1 MAGIPPILQQL
12 GKNNIQ
18 QMLQPVKQMMNMVR
32 TAQNPQLALNQLATS
47 NPLLKQAMDLTQQY
61 GGDSIK
67 ALTETSK
74 QMGIDPNEIM
84 NLMKGHLI

>member
-12 GKNNIQ
+12 GKNNML

-32 TAQNPQLALNQLATS
+32 TAQNPQLMLNQLAMK

-61 GGDSIK
+61 GGDSMK
-67 ALTETSK
+67 ALEETAK
-74 QMGIDPNEIM
+74 QMGFDPNEIM
-84 NLMKGHLI
+84 NMLKG

>member
-12 GKNNIQ
+12 GKNNMM

-32 TAQNPQLALNQLATS
+32 TAQNPQLMLNQLATN

-61 GGDSIK
+61 GGDSMK
-67 ALTETSK
+67 ALEATAK
-74 QMGIDPNEIM
+74 QMGFDPNEIM
-84 NLMKGHLI
+84 NMLKG

>member
-12 GKNNIQ
+12 GKSNMM

-32 TAQNPQLALNQLATS
+32 TAQNPQLMLNQLAMK

-61 GGDSIK
+61 GGDSGK
-67 ALTETSK
+67 ALQETAK

-84 NLMKGHLI
+84 NMLKG

>member
-1 MAGIPPILQQL
+1 
-12 GKNNIQ
+12 
-18 QMLQPVKQMMNMVR
+18 MMNMVQS
-32 TAQNPQLALNQLATS
+32 AQNPQLMLNQLATN

-67 ALTETSK
+67 ALNETAK

-84 NLMKGHLI
+84 NMMKGY

>member
-12 GKNNIQ
+12 GKSNMM

-32 TAQNPQLALNQLATS
+32 TAQNPQLMLNQLAMK

-61 GGDSIK
+61 GGDSMK
-67 ALTETSK
+67 ALEETAK
-74 QMGIDPNEIM
+74 QMGIDPKEIIGMM
-84 NLMKGHLI
+84 NI

>member
-32 TAQNPQLALNQLATS
+32 TAQNPQLVLNQLATS

-61 GGDSIK
+61 GGDSMK
-67 ALTETSK
+67 ALSETAK

-84 NLMKGHLI
+84 NMLKT

>member
-32 TAQNPQLALNQLATS
+32 TAQNPQLMLNQLAMK

-61 GGDSIK
+61 GGDSMK
-67 ALTETSK
+67 ALEETAK
-74 QMGIDPNEIM
+74 QMWFDPNEIM
-84 NLMKGHLI
+84 NMLKGY